1 MDSIR
6 ETAYDWTSRD
16 DAAFLSS
23 NDPKVINEIEEY
35 ASEYPDEVSI
45 QQQPHNNGGY
55 LMARIPKSWIRIKP
69 PKKKNLTDEQR
80 EVLRK
85 RLEKARITKGR

>member
-23 NDPKVINEIEEY
+23 NDPKVIKKIEEY
-35 ASEYPDEVSI
+35 ASEHPNEVTI
-45 QQQPHNNGGY
+45 LQQPHKNGGY
-55 LMARIPKSWIRIKP
+55 LMASIPKSWIRIKP
-69 PKKKNLTDEQR
+69 PNKKNLTDEQR

-85 RLEKARITKGR
+85 RLEKTRITKGR

>member
-16 DAAFLSS
+16 DAALLSS
-23 NDPKVINEIEEY
+23 NDPKVIKKIEEY
-35 ASEYPDEVSI
+35 ASEHPNEVTI
-45 QQQPHNNGGY
+45 LQQPHKNGGY
-55 LMARIPKSWIRIKP
+55 LMASIPKSWIRIKP
-69 PKKKNLTDEQR
+69 PNKKNLTDEQR

-85 RLEKARITKGR
+85 RLEKTRITKGR